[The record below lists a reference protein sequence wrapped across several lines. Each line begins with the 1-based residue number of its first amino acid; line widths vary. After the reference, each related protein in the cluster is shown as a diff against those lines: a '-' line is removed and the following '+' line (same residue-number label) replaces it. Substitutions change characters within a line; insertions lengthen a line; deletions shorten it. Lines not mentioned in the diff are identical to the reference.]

1 MPNYD
6 LEMAESVIAAR
17 DLEME
22 ALAAELRDNKDTI
35 DHLDHEMERLS
46 SEGSGYRRALEYIAD
61 KDSLD
66 DPRDV
71 AQRTLDAYGERVSLG
86 LAQTDPK

>member
-1 MPNYD
+1 MSD
-6 LEMAESVIAAR
+6 VTDGLRQLHATLKRI
-17 DLEME
+17 
-22 ALAAELRDNKDTI
+22 ELNRCFQAI
-35 DHLDHEMERLS
+35 DEISRLS

-71 AQRTLDAYGERVSLG
+71 AQRTLDAYGEPVSTG
-86 LAQTDPK
+86 LKQND

>member
-1 MPNYD
+1 MDDVEQLLDSTEPI
-6 LEMAESVIAAR
+6 LPECMAP
-17 DLEME
+17 DG
-22 ALAAELRDNKDTI
+22 AEPCTAYSRLLTAYS
-35 DHLDHEMERLS
+35 RLS